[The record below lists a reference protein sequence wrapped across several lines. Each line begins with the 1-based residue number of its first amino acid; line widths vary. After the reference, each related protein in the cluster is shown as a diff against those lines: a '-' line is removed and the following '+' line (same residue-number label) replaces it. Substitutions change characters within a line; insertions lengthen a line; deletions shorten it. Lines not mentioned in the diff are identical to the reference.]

1 MQSLS
6 VLHELFLHRQMPSV
20 IHAAWQVAVPT
31 AAGLSAQ
38 LSCLHSH
45 VKCCGGK
52 RFVHAPQL
60 STTDQLLC
68 AQQQMLPAGTTATL
82 KALYVLYPADT
93 FMYAVKA

>member
-6 VLHELFLHRQMPSV
+6 LLHELFLRRQMPSI
-20 IHAAWQVAVPT
+20 IHAAWQVAVLT

-52 RFVHAPQL
+52 RFVHAPSFPQQTNCCVHN
-60 STTDQLLC
+60 SKCSLL
-68 AQQQMLPAGTTATL
+68 ALQQH
-82 KALYVLYPADT
+82 
-93 FMYAVKA
+93 